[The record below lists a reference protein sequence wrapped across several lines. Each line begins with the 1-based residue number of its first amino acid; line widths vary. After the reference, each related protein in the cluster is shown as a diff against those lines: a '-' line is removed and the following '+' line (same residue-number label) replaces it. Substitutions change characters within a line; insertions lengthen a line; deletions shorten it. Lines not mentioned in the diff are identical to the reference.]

1 MRLTL
6 LVITAITL
14 LSAQSTDGLISGAV
28 RDPSGAIIAGARL
41 EIRNANTGVTTR
53 AESNAQGIY
62 SFPALAVGQYRITAT
77 HPGFQTSVLEN
88 IRLDVGARLALDFTL
103 AVAAAGQSV
112 EVVAEAK
119 LDLAYATS
127 SVGGVLTEKK
137 ILDLPLTSRNAILFA
152 TTQAGTF
159 GDYFSGAR
167 IGTLNIQVDG
177 VNIQDSRINQGRAT
191 PFFLSTD
198 RVAEFRVVTS
208 PADAEYGRGSGQIQM
223 ITRSGTNDLHGSL
236 FEFHRNTVLN
246 ANTWFNNF
254 QGSNAN
260 GQPIAPRNFLIRNQ
274 YGARAGGPVV
284 LPKLYK
290 GKNRTFFHFLW
301 EAERIAQR
309 NRVTRTVYTESARR
323 GLYRFFPGAQ
333 NANATANIPV
343 VDFQGNPVAPRTATG
358 PLSSVNVYAVDPLR
372 SRPDPSGAVQQMLGL
387 MPLPNVFNVGDG
399 LNTAGYAWIQPAS
412 SRRDQYNLK
421 LDHNFND
428 RHRLSFSWNREDSLS
443 LNGFQSQRFPNAP
456 GGNVDSPDSVY
467 SLKLF
472 SILRPNLLNEFTV
485 GALRSRSRSL
495 APWEVPGGLAALPKI
510 NGQPY
515 LIDLLT
521 VTDPILVDNDPQG
534 RISPNYQWS
543 DTISWLKGKHNIRAG
558 GGVWFV
564 SSNGFNSFDVM
575 PRVVLGNGIQP
586 VQNMGTVA
594 GIGVNRGGAENL
606 LNNLAGSVSTVSQ
619 ALNAPGGANPQFL
632 PGEYK
637 QRTWKNQEYFLFF
650 KDDYRL
656 SKNTTLNLGLRY
668 EYFSVP
674 YDPNGKTAGLAG
686 GGGSLFGISGRD
698 YSAMFRPG
706 AAGGALTQV
715 ELIGPG
721 SANPSRQLFRPDRN
735 NFSPHVGLSWAPS
748 WLGANKTILRLGY
761 SMGYERTALRL
772 IDVVSGDQPGLRE
785 LVVQRPGAFTP
796 LGALSLPLRPNGRPL
811 DTVPFTDRAQTV
823 RGFEDNLRTP
833 YVQNFNVSL
842 QRSLPT
848 NLLLDVRY
856 VGNKGTRLMRT
867 TNLNEV
873 NVFETGLLDA
883 FRSAQRGGESPLL
896 DRIFQPLRGT
906 ASGATF
912 ARTNA
917 TLQSHL
923 ANNNVGSFANF
934 INTQNVGGRNGG
946 LLSLAGLPE
955 NFFVVNPQFS
965 GAQLV
970 GNYANSSY
978 HSFQVDLS
986 KRFSN
991 GVSMQMNYTWAKAL
1005 GEEEGAGQSL
1015 LDSYRTN
1022 RNRRLDKRQLSFGA
1036 PHVFRSNWIWNLP
1049 IGPKRRLLGNTRGWA
1064 GRLLENWQVGALY
1077 NVFSG
1082 TPMSWESEIASFSQV
1097 SDDTSVDT
1105 IAGIARQGQ
1114 VTKRGNGVFFYP
1126 GYTVGP
1132 DPQVRQLTTTGGV
1145 QQRSTLLAV
1154 FDASG
1159 RPIATNPAPGT
1170 LGALQPRFFYGPGYF
1185 AFDLNLL
1192 KTFTIR
1198 EGIQF
1203 QLGVTADNITNT
1215 PAFED
1220 PDIVINSPT
1229 FGQIG
1234 GASGN
1239 RIVILSGRLTF

>member
-1 MRLTL
+1 MLAMPFL
-6 LVITAITL
+6 F
-14 LSAQSTDGLISGAV
+14 AQSTDGLISGTV
-28 RDPSGAIIAGARL
+28 RDSSGAIVAGAKL
-41 EIRNANTGVTTR
+41 EILNANTGVNTR
-53 AESNAQGIY
+53 AETNGQGIY
-62 SFPALAVGQYRITAT
+62 SFPALNTGRYRITAT
-77 HPGFQTSVLEN
+77 HPGFQTSILQN
-88 IRLDVGARLALDFTL
+88 IQLDVGARLAIDLKL
-103 AVAAAGQSV
+103 EVAVAGQSI
-112 EVVAEAK
+112 EVVAESK
-119 LDLAYATS
+119 LDLAAATAT
-127 SVGGVLTEKK
+127 VGGVLTEKK
-137 ILDLPLTSRNAILFA
+137 ILELPLTSRNAIIFA

-177 VNIQDSRINQGRAT
+177 VNIQDARINQGRST

-223 ITRSGTNDLHGSL
+223 ITRSGTNELHGSL

-254 QGSNAN
+254 QGSDAN
-260 GQPIAPRNFLIRNQ
+260 GNPIAPRNILIRNQ
-274 YGARAGGPVV
+274 YGGRVGGPVV
-284 LPKLYK
+284 LPKFYN

-309 NRVTRTVYTESARR
+309 NRVTRTVYTEPARR
-323 GLYRFFPGAQ
+323 GIYRFFPGAQ

-358 PLSSVNVYAVDPLR
+358 PLSSVNVYSVDPLR
-372 SRPDPSGAVQQMLGL
+372 SRPDPSGAVQQMLNL

-399 LNTAGYAWIQPAS
+399 LNTAGYAWIQSAR
-412 SRRDQYNLK
+412 SRRDQYNVK
-421 LDHNFND
+421 IDHNFND
-428 RHRLSFSWNREDSLS
+428 RHRLTFSWNREDSLS
-443 LNGFQSQRFPNAP
+443 FNGFQSQRFPQAP
-456 GGNVDSPDSVY
+456 GGNVDSPDNVY
-467 SLKLF
+467 SLKFF
-472 SILRPNLLNEFTV
+472 SIIRPNLMNEFNV
-485 GALRSRSRSL
+485 GVLRSRSRSL
-495 APWEVPGGLAALPKI
+495 APWEVPGGLDALPKI
-510 NGQPY
+510 NGRPY

-543 DTISWLKGKHNIRAG
+543 DTISWLKGKHNLRAG

-586 VQNMGTVA
+586 VQNMGNVV
-594 GIGVNRGGAENL
+594 GLGVNRGGAENM
-606 LNNLAGSVSTVSQ
+606 LNNLAGSISTVSQ
-619 ALNAPGGANPQFL
+619 AVNAPGGANPQFL

-637 QRTWKNQEYFLFF
+637 QRTWKNQEYFFF
-650 KDDYRL
+650 VKDDYRV
-656 SKNTTLNLGLRY
+656 SKNMTLNLGLRY
-668 EYFSVP
+668 EYFGVP

-686 GGGSLFGISGRD
+686 GSAAIFGISGRD

-706 AAGGALTQV
+706 ATGGALTQV

-721 SANPSRQLFRPDRN
+721 SANASRQLFRPDRN
-735 NFSPHVGLSWAPS
+735 NFSPHIGLSWALP
-748 WLGANKTILRLGY
+748 WLGANKTILRMGY

-785 LVVQRPGAFTP
+785 LVVQRPAAYTQ
-796 LGALSLPLRPNGRPL
+796 LASLALPLAPNGRPL
-811 DTVPFTDRAQTV
+811 TTVPFSDRGQTV
-823 RGFEDNLRTP
+823 RGFDDNLRTP
-833 YVQNFNVSL
+833 YVQNFNVSI
-842 QRSLPT
+842 QRSLPKS
-848 NLLLDVRY
+848 LLLDLRY

-873 NVFETGLLDA
+873 NVFENGILDA
-883 FRSAQRGGESPLL
+883 FVTVQRGGESPLL
-896 DRIFQPLRGT
+896 DQIFRPLRGN

-917 TLQSHL
+917 TLQAAL
-923 ANNNVGSFANF
+923 ANNNVGTFANF

-946 LLSLAGLPE
+946 LLPAAGLPE
-955 NFFVVNPQFS
+955 NFLVVNPQFS

-970 GNYANSSY
+970 GNYANSTY

-986 KRFSN
+986 KRFAS
-991 GVSMQMNYTWAKAL
+991 GISIQMNYTWAKAL

-1022 RNRRLDKRQLSFGA
+1022 RNRQLDKRQLSFGA

-1049 IGPKRRLLGNTRGWA
+1049 VGPKRRLLGGSSGVL
-1064 GRLLENWQVGALY
+1064 GRVLENWQVGALF
-1077 NVFSG
+1077 NAFAG
-1082 TPMSWESEIASFSQV
+1082 TPMSWESELASFSQV

-1105 IAGIARQGQ
+1105 VAGIARQGK
-1114 VTKRGNGVFFYP
+1114 VEKRGNGVFFYP

-1132 DPQVRQLTTTGGV
+1132 DPQVRNLTTTGGV
-1145 QQRSTLLAV
+1145 QQRSTLLSV
-1154 FDASG
+1154 FDSSG

-1170 LGALQPRFFYGPGYF
+1170 LGALQPRYFYGPGYF
-1185 AFDLNLL
+1185 SFDLNLL
-1192 KTFTIR
+1192 KTFSIR
-1198 EGIQF
+1198 ERVQF
-1203 QLGVTADNITNT
+1203 QLGVTAENLTNT
-1215 PAFED
+1215 PIFDD
-1220 PDIVINSPT
+1220 PDTVINSPT
-1229 FGQIG
+1229 FGQIT
-1234 GASGN
+1234 SGSGT
-1239 RIVILSGRLTF
+1239 RIVIVSGRLTF